1 MRRAVTAVLTAAA
14 VTTTVFLWA
23 PTAGACTAPPAP
35 GPTEEEFLAQ
45 ADLVFEGVA
54 TARHDPNAGAP
65 MQSSGDPII
74 WTFTVDRQI
83 KGAAAQPQ
91 LVQSPRSSATCG
103 MSFEIGTRY
112 RVFAKNVDGVYQTT
126 SVSGTR
132 EATLESITTTTTI
145 RPPSPT
151 TTTTL
156 RPARPTRTGRIALTG

>member
-1 MRRAVTAVLTAAA
+1 MRRAVTAALTAAA
-14 VTTTVFLWA
+14 VTITVFLWA
-23 PTAGACTAPPAP
+23 PTARACSPPPAP
-35 GPTEEEFLAQ
+35 GPTEEDLLAQ

-54 TARHDPNAGAP
+54 TDRQDPNAGAP

-74 WTFTVDRQI
+74 WTFTVDRRI

-103 MSFEIGTRY
+103 MSFQIGTRY
-112 RVFAKNVDGVYQTT
+112 RVFAQNVGGVYQTT

-132 EATLESITTTTTI
+132 EATLESITTTTTV
-145 RPPSPT
+145 RSLT

-156 RPARPTRTGRIALTG
+156 RAARPTRTGRIALTG